1 MSKTFHTSFPNQM
14 KTINQKT
21 DKWFKECIDAALQY
35 SNVDYNGIRQ
45 SYQHKL
51 RNYNLMNDVFDF
63 SNIKHQMTPLL
74 AKSDKYELP
83 VQHYPKIPQKINLLI
98 GEDLSRKFNWTAKVT
113 NDDAIS
119 QKEEELD
126 AELDEFFVAQLQKN
140 AKNPEALEKAL
151 KEKKHYIDYNYQDK
165 RERMAN
171 QILRYYWTYLDMKEM
186 FNRGLEDL
194 LIASEELYRI
204 DILGNAP
211 VIQKVDPLSLSVIGG
226 NNSPWLEDAEIIIQD
241 EYWNKS
247 AIIDAYYDY
256 LKPGEVKKIEEG
268 LTNNS
273 GQSNSTYDTQ
283 PEFIVLDELIDTE
296 HYAMSSTSNNNSN
309 SNRHNKLAVNS
320 HGDIRVSRVV
330 WKSRKKVGVL
340 TYFDETS
347 GELQQDMV
355 HESYELDEEK
365 GEVSITYQ
373 WINEGLEGTRIGN
386 KENGI
391 YVKLQR
397 IPVESRKSDNI
408 SKCNLGYVGVYFN
421 INQSQ
426 ALSMVDRLY
435 NFQELYNLYMN
446 KLNFLYMK
454 YKGPIYKMDFSTIP
468 NGYSTEEW
476 LYYADVLGWELSNPF
491 NEGNKGAS
499 QGKLAGMM
507 NQNQGVKEANL
518 YSIIQQTIDMLNYI
532 EAQIDSI
539 SGVSKTRE
547 GQIGQRAAVTNT
559 TRELTQSAH
568 ITQKWFSVHDQVKRK
583 CLSLFLETAKI
594 ALKGQSKKAQHIL
607 DDGTI
612 EIINMDG
619 QLLNEAEYDIQ
630 ITDSIEVQQLMNDLR
645 QFGHAA
651 LQNDKITISQL
662 MDLYMFNSISDAKNK
677 LEQGEKEKEVRVQEQ
692 RNHEKEL
699 QQMQMEAAEMQR
711 KEQTDLELLKQ
722 ANELQTKI
730 LLAQI
735 DINSKQNITDKDRM
749 LEEKLGL
756 LNVEIEKMK
765 IKAIGQ
771 RNTTPK

>member
-1 MSKTFHTSFPNQM
+1 MSKTFQSSFPNQM
-14 KTINQKT
+14 KTISQKT

-63 SNIKHQMTPLL
+63 TKIKHQMTPLL
-74 AKSDKYELP
+74 AKSDKYDLP
-83 VQHYPKIPQKINLLI
+83 VQHYPKIPQKVNLLI
-98 GEDLSRKFNWTAKVT
+98 GEDLSRKFNWSAKVT

-119 QKEEELD
+119 QKEEDLD
-126 AELDEFFVAQLQKN
+126 SEMDEFFIQQLRDN
-140 AKNPEALEKAL
+140 SANPEAFEKAL

-171 QILRYYWTYLDMKEM
+171 QILRYYWDYLDMKEM

-194 LIASEELYRI
+194 LVASEEIYRI

-211 VIQKVDPLSLSVIGG
+211 IIKKVNPLSLSVIGG
-226 NNSPWLEDAEIIIQD
+226 NNSPWLEDAEIILED
-241 EYWNKS
+241 EYYSKS
-247 AIIDAYYDY
+247 SIIDSYYDE
-256 LKPGEVKKIEEG
+256 LKPADVKRIEEG

-273 GQSNSTYDTQ
+273 GESNSNYFSQ
-283 PEFIVLDELIDTE
+283 PDFIIVDELIDTE
-296 HYAMSSTSNNNSN
+296 HYAMSSTNSTQN
-309 SNRHNKLAVNS
+309 NKLAVNT

-330 WKSRKKVGVL
+330 WKSRKKVGLL

-347 GELQQDMV
+347 GELQQDIV
-355 HESYELDEEK
+355 HESYEIDESI

-386 KENGI
+386 KEEGI
-391 YVKLQR
+391 YIKMQR

-408 SKCNLGYVGVYFN
+408 SKCSLGYVGVYFN
-421 INQSQ
+421 INQNQ

-435 NFQELYNLYMN
+435 SFQELYNLYMN

-468 NGYSTEEW
+468 DGYSTEEW

-547 GQIGQRAAVTNT
+547 GQIGQRAAVSNT

-594 ALKGQSKKAQHIL
+594 ALKGKSIKAQHIL
-607 DDGTI
+607 DDGSM
-612 EIINMDG
+612 EILNMDG
-619 QLLNEAEYDIQ
+619 DMLNEAEYDIQ
-630 ITDSIEVQQLMNDLR
+630 IVDSIEVQQLMQDLK
-645 QFGHAA
+645 QLGHAA

-662 MDLYMFNSISDAKNK
+662 MDLYMFNSIADAKNK

-699 QQMQMEAAEMQR
+699 QQMQQETMQMQA

-722 ANELQTKI
+722 SNELQAKI

-735 DINSKQNITDKDRM
+735 DINSKENITDKDRL

-765 IKAIGQ
+765 VKAIGQ
-771 RNTTPK
+771 RNTTSK